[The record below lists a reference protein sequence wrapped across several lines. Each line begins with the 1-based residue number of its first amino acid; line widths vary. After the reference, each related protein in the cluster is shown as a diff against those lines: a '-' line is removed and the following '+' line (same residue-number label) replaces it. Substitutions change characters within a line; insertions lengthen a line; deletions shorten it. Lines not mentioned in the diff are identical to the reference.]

1 MQNAWRIG
9 IAAAA
14 VVAAVVLFLVLR
26 GGDDDS
32 ASNASAT
39 GTVATSTDEALTV
52 PVETIAPTDTAPAET
67 TSTTTES
74 GSDTTEFRV
83 NVPAEGPSSV
93 QRLDAKQGQ
102 QVTIVVTTGSHWN
115 IHLHGYDIE
124 LHTGPGLPPA
134 RFQFQA
140 DTPGSFEIEIE
151 DTATQIAELRVNP

>member
-9 IAAAA
+9 IGAAA

-32 ASNASAT
+32 STNAAAT
-39 GTVATSTDEALTV
+39 GTVATSTEETPTT
-52 PVETIAPTDTAPAET
+52 PVETTAPTDTAPVET
-67 TSTTTES
+67 TPT
-74 GSDTTEFRV
+74 DTAPANPTFRV

-93 QRLDAKQGQ
+93 QRLDVKQGQ
-102 QVTIVVTTGSHWN
+102 QVTIVVRTGSHWN

-134 RFQFQA
+134 RFEFAA
-140 DTPGSFEIEIE
+140 DTPGSFEMEIE

>member
-1 MQNAWRIG
+1 VQNAWRIG
-9 IAAAA
+9 IGAAV

-26 GGDDDS
+26 GGEDDS

-39 GTVATSTDEALTV
+39 TSVATSTEDTPTEPADTTA
-52 PVETIAPTDTAPAET
+52 PTDTGSGETTPTDTAPANPT
-67 TSTTTES
+67 
-74 GSDTTEFRV
+74 FRV
-83 NVPAEGPSSV
+83 NVPAEGPSTV
-93 QRLDAKQGQ
+93 ERLDVNQGQ
-102 QVTIVVTTGSHWN
+102 QVTIVVTTGDHWN

-134 RFQFQA
+134 RFQFRA

>member
-9 IAAAA
+9 IGAAA

-32 ASNASAT
+32 TNASAT
-39 GTVATSTDEALTV
+39 TSVATSTDVTPTV
-52 PVETIAPTDTAPAET
+52 PTDTAPTDTAPAEEPPAPENPT
-67 TSTTTES
+67 
-74 GSDTTEFRV
+74 FQV

-102 QVTIVVTTGSHWN
+102 QVTIVVTTGDHWN
-115 IHLHGYDIE
+115 IHLHGYDIL

-134 RFQFQA
+134 KFQFRA
-140 DTPGSFEIEIE
+140 DTPGSFELEIE
-151 DTATQIAELRVNP
+151 DTETQIAELRVNP